1 MLGAIFVFGG
11 IGFLIGGPIGALIG
25 IALVFFAFVD
35 DKRNKYKNES
45 SNEKTQELKKTGEET
60 SVKFRLPEAK
70 SRPLPP
76 GTVCFSWHDHNIIKY
91 IFQQQSIIDNYSLRP
106 QVADVFVGHNINCL
120 YHITDKKNYEDIRKA
135 GCLLSR
141 RVLNRGKFSY
151 VSGGGRLSKGLDNK
165 LGLDSYVHLCFNPY
179 LPMFWKM
186 LYEQNRELIVFK
198 INPAIA
204 TMNTVLFSDRN
215 SVDSTAINATYDE
228 GGLDNLNFN
237 DIFSRHYY
245 GESMELFKHR
255 QAEIL
260 IPNVIPKEF
269 IINFD
274 NPQLLDTYTFDGR
287 YIGKPDFYC
296 PFANQKHAIAFDDA
310 HLISIP
316 RELDTEKARK
326 SNNEENQSDTV
337 TLEENLKNNTAGVEI
352 KSSSSVLINT
362 VSALANLAQA
372 GNVASQKLLEEQ
384 QRNLEAWRAES
395 KQRAAEHAIAAYRAL
410 DESKKRLQ
418 EAMKANPELAKLLP
432 ETLKYLEI
440 SDPNTDTTPKA

>member
-11 IGFLIGGPIGALIG
+11 IGFLIGGPIGAVIG
-25 IALVFFAFVD
+25 IGLVIFAFVD

-45 SNEKTQELKKTGEET
+45 SNEKTQELKKTGEEI
-60 SVKFRLPEAK
+60 SVKFRLPESR

-76 GTVCFSWHDHNIIKY
+76 GTLYFSWCDHNIIKY

-106 QVADVFVGHNINCL
+106 QVADVFVRHNINCL

-215 SVDSTAINATYDE
+215 SVDSMAVNATYDE

-245 GESMELFKHR
+245 GESTELFKRR

-274 NPQLLDTYTFDGR
+274 SPQELDTYTFDGC
-287 YIGKPDFYC
+287 YIGKPDFYF
-296 PFANQKHAIAFDDA
+296 PFANQKQAIAFDDSA
-310 HLISIP
+310 YQISIP
-316 RELDTEKARK
+316 IVLEPESAHK
-326 SNNEENQSDTV
+326 SHTEENQSDTV
-337 TLEENLKNNTAGVEI
+337 KLVEKLKNNTYKYRPTTKEELKKLVE
-352 KSSSSVLINT
+352 
-362 VSALANLAQA
+362 
-372 GNVASQKLLEEQ
+372 
-384 QRNLEAWRAES
+384 
-395 KQRAAEHAIAAYRAL
+395 
-410 DESKKRLQ
+410 DESIYLGDIDTSLITD
-418 EAMKANPELAKLLP
+418 MSELFR
-432 ETLKYLEI
+432 ESVKYYEEDLRI
-440 SDPNTDTTPKA
+440 LS